1 MFEGEQVLQK
11 VFDWV
16 RGDFSQPEEWP
27 ICPVHHEPMELF
39 RTVGTPTRFTDQES
53 VQYTLLYRCPVDLC
67 DEAQERVRL
76 RSQIPVPEEN
86 PKRPSWA
93 KRDS

>member
-11 VFDWV
+11 VLDWV

-53 VQYTLLYRCPVDLC
+53 VQYTLLYRCPVELC
-67 DEAQERVRL
+67 DETQERVRL

-86 PKRPSWA
+86 PQRPSWA